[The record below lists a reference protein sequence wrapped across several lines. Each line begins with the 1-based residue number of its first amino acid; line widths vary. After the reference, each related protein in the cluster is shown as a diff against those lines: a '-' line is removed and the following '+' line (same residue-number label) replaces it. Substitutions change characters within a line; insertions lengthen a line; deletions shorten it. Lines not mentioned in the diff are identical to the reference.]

1 MTTDK
6 MSRGYVESRNILF
19 SDYYGNGNFGGPF
32 SKSSTA
38 QKQHTTDES
47 KIPNKHSVISS
58 ARRERKHAS
67 LKNVKRKLDFNDEEE
82 SGREINHGDLDFT
95 DKIAAFRSILKPMKE
110 ESRSFGQRLME
121 KKTFT
126 KVDDLSSDTSSKRR
140 LLESES
146 NSSTL
151 FSRSSDLDLKA
162 LYKNDDP
169 KVLLSHLADQELARQ
184 SYINYEANS
193 FVWLKLKQ
201 QLHSNNTEEKTSDS
215 SSYDRNDKSKGKK
228 SPKKHDDS
236 DKDYLSKFDSL
247 IGKGKINNSKEK
259 LGEEKSKT
267 KKSVSGKNNR
277 KKKDTEGLSGGSDNK
292 RRGKHTVHENIEY
305 KHDRGNVK
313 TQEKKIL
320 KTFQSRFESDLDNI
334 PQREISDICKLIC
347 DTESMC
353 QTKTNDHVGSPTLT
367 YVPNLESPQHS
378 EFSKSRQSNVPLF
391 SESLTPRRGN
401 GSQRKDDILKTQI
414 DGIWNKFSREAKYED
429 FSKRNIKMNDTFLS
443 LENKDFK
450 QTNVEHYVGTPRS
463 DLLTKNTDRH
473 GSSTEKSP
481 ASSKRKKSRSRSKDV
496 NKRNYSKSPDRK
508 KHVKNKEDIEELNLS
523 DSSKENIPSSRIPP
537 TNRDNGI
544 LTIHDLSSSH
554 SERNRNEKQDERNR
568 KKRLN
573 TEAKN
578 DNLQFIPEKETK
590 NKNKDNL
597 ELPVDGYV
605 LHNAEKTS
613 DAESRN
619 SDITSVTGSARS
631 SGSQSSTVRAVEL
644 LRRLYKTDSQTREN
658 LILKARCFRR
668 WLKNVKKL
676 KYKYDGNESDN
687 WYVFR
692 ALQQDMKIE
701 TENNVTAE
709 VDNEKINVLRNLVKR
724 ENGFESAENVQTE
737 SGIRRNQNGESST
750 GKDSKTWKGLGEKDG
765 VKYSIEL
772 AGNETVNTVHLLN
785 TDHVTKTEEPIISQ
799 KYSLEQFQI
808 YTNTGSLTSKPQ
820 SNTISHSNF
829 GSKQMTGV
837 VKGTVWKK
845 ITSNKNGENL
855 ASADSLGNIA
865 LTETAQL
872 LDTVNYGM
880 CLQRAEVFYRHLFLK
895 KYFTL
900 WKQMTVEH
908 LRYKSAVDMARK
920 HLLRKAMKG
929 FMWSINRSKIQID
942 IFQSRMKSI
951 SLMTAFTKWRNSA
964 MENRQRRLRVAF
976 SRWQEFTVES
986 QKIRRLRQL
995 ADKKILIRSLQQ
1007 WKVRFSMRLKENA
1020 ADYHYRKKLLS
1031 VQITQWKI
1039 FTQQSK
1045 EKCHRNNMA
1054 VEFRNEHLQRVV
1066 FTEMVVVFKKHCQAQ
1081 QHYRI
1086 VELRRV
1092 FMSWLRSAH
1101 VCKLERQRDMSISRE
1116 HWRMVTIKHYF
1127 VQWHEELLTH
1137 RATKSANRKLLKN
1150 SFLIWRT
1157 SWQEN
1162 VQYRLAVEAE
1172 IRQQIL
1178 KASLR
1183 LWFDNVQLLK
1193 QRREVAVIYIQR
1205 VLVRHILKK
1214 WSLYTQYKKE
1224 LRVIHKEFVNKLN
1237 LKKEEKFWKTWR
1249 SKFQDRLDVQKAQ
1262 TFWSNFCVRKAVDRW
1277 KRKCHKSR
1285 LQHLLQT
1292 SEPDRQLNL
1301 QRVMFSRWLL
1311 AKQNIEAEKQE
1322 ADQTRKILEKS
1333 ELLRRFKIWRVAT
1346 QQQLTIKPLLIRRER
1361 HIVTRV
1367 FDEWQNLVKHKG
1379 QCRKSKDLYIKSRLA
1394 KLFSSWKQQYQLH
1407 QIEKDVKQRTIKNQL
1422 KHCVDGWRF
1431 VIKRKHAA
1439 VKFYQKNLVKS
1450 MFAYWRDKAFSQLHD
1465 KMEAK
1470 EIQEWNTSL
1479 LKYYFDLWFTNI
1491 QQQITEREEVT
1502 ILMKQQRSVN
1512 LIKSS
1517 FTSWR
1522 RHFRA
1527 TLVAR
1532 EYRKMQGRKLL
1543 QQLFVK
1549 WNEVT
1554 KYGLKEAVHKFATRL
1569 GLQSP
1574 YQDEFTNSTGSEP
1587 GKQMRMIRLY
1597 IF

>member
-19 SDYYGNGNFGGPF
+19 SDYYGNGNFGGPS
-32 SKSSTA
+32 SKPSTA
-38 QKQHTTDES
+38 QRQRTTDES
-47 KIPNKHSVISS
+47 KIPNKHSLISS
-58 ARRERKHAS
+58 AKRGRKHAS

-82 SGREINHGDLDFT
+82 SGREINHGDMDFT

-169 KVLLSHLADQELARQ
+169 KALLSHLADQELARQ

-215 SSYDRNDKSKGKK
+215 SSSDRNDKSKGKK
-228 SPKKHDDS
+228 SLNKHADS

-259 LGEEKSKT
+259 LGEEKTKT
-267 KKSVSGKNNR
+267 KKGVSGKNNR
-277 KKKDTEGLSGGSDNK
+277 KEKDTEGLSGGSDNK

-305 KHDRGNVK
+305 EHDRENVK
-313 TQEKKIL
+313 TQEKKIPR
-320 KTFQSRFESDLDNI
+320 TFQSRFESDLDNI

-347 DTESMC
+347 DTETMC
-353 QTKTNDHVGSPTLT
+353 QTKTNNHVGSPTLT
-367 YVPNLESPQHS
+367 RVPNLESPQHS

-391 SESLTPRRGN
+391 SESLTPRQGN

-429 FSKRNIKMNDTFLS
+429 FSKRNIKMNDAFLS

-463 DLLTKNTDRH
+463 DLLTKNTDRP

-481 ASSKRKKSRSRSKDV
+481 ASSKRKKSHSRSKDV

-508 KHVKNKEDIEELNLS
+508 KHVKNKEDIEDLNLS
-523 DSSKENIPSSRIPP
+523 DSSKENIPSSRIPM
-537 TNRDNGI
+537 TNLDNGI

-554 SERNRNEKQDERNR
+554 SERNRNERQDERNR

-676 KYKYDGNESDN
+676 KYKYDCNESDN

-709 VDNEKINVLRNLVKR
+709 VDNEKIIVLRNLVKR
-724 ENGFESAENVQTE
+724 ENGFESDENVQTE

-765 VKYSIEL
+765 VKYSIKL

-845 ITSNKNGENL
+845 VTSNKNGENL

-951 SLMTAFTKWRNSA
+951 SLTTAFTK
-964 MENRQRRLRVAF
+964 
-976 SRWQEFTVES
+976 
-986 QKIRRLRQL
+986 
-995 ADKKILIRSLQQ
+995 
-1007 WKVRFSMRLKENA
+1007 
-1020 ADYHYRKKLLS
+1020 
-1031 VQITQWKI
+1031 ITQWKI

-1157 SWQEN
+1157 RWQEN

-1193 QRREVAVIYIQR
+1193 QRREVAVVYIQR

-1262 TFWSNFCVRKAVDRW
+1262 TFWSNSCVRKAVDRW

-1322 ADQTRKILEKS
+1322 ADHTRKILEKS

-1346 QQQLTIKPLLIRRER
+1346 QQQLTIKPMLIRRER
-1361 HIVTRV
+1361 HIVTR
-1367 FDEWQNLVKHKG
+1367 
-1379 QCRKSKDLYIKSRLA
+1379 
-1394 KLFSSWKQQYQLH
+1394 QQYQLH
-1407 QIEKDVKQRTIKNQL
+1407 QIEKDVKQRTLKNQL
-1422 KHCVDGWRF
+1422 KRCVDGWRF

-1450 MFAYWRDKAFSQLHD
+1450 MFVYWRDKAFSQLHG

-1502 ILMKQQRSVN
+1502 ILMEQQRSVN

-1532 EYRKMQGRKLL
+1532 EYRKMQSRKLL

-1554 KYGLKEAVHKFATRL
+1554 KYGLMEAVHKFATRL